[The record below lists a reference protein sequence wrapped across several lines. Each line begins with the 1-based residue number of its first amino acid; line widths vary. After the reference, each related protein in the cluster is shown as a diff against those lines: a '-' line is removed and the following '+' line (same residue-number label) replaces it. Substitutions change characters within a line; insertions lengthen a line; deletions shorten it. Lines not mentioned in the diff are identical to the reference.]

1 VLDDA
6 TARTQYAVTA
16 LLPVAG
22 TSITLSSLYGRWTVQ
37 AYLDG
42 QPDPCGPAARFTI
55 RD

>member
-1 VLDDA
+1 MSA
-6 TARTQYAVTA
+6 A
-16 LLPVAG
+16 LPVAG

-42 QPDPCGPAARFTI
+42 QPEPCGPATRFTI